1 MFLSGKNISFGYTAQ
16 KTVLQEVSLA
26 LRKSATMAVIGA
38 SGCGKSTLLRIISG
52 ILPGSKKQMLSG
64 MVSINGL
71 TPDQY
76 RKSGKLAFMF
86 QESTLMPNLTVREN
100 IAFPLLIKGSKDDE
114 KVTNLLRTVGLEE
127 DAYKLPGQ
135 LSGGMK
141 TRVALARSFVTDPE
155 LLLLDE
161 PFSALDIAWKSK
173 LYLELERLKELNNTT
188 VVLVTHDVQEAILL
202 SDEVTV
208 IGNSGRQ
215 IRSESVNSSMGV
227 MARLTNIS
235 SFIETA
241 EYQRLY
247 VAIQKLILDD
257 GVVRGQIQRE
267 KVGLLHIA

>member
-26 LRKSATMAVIGA
+26 LRKSATMAVVGA

-52 ILPGSKKQMLSG
+52 ILPGSNKQMLSG

-76 RKSGKLAFMF
+76 RRSGKLAFMF

-100 IAFPLLIKGSKDDE
+100 IAFPLLIKGCKDDE
-114 KVTNLLRTVGLEE
+114 KVTNLLRTVGLEG